1 MGVVTIDLSCIGIKF
16 ENFMQAGCRNHGL
29 HHLEKADVIKVQ
41 VVTID
46 VSNIGIKFENFM
58 QAGCRDLGSQPCTAE
73 SPLFCP
79 NWYSFLE
86 HFKNCQ
92 YCLPLSVVVSSPK
105 DCLIMQ

>member
-1 MGVVTIDLSCIGIKF
+1 MEGSTGNSKNVPKKSTSLGRIMGFRQYTLRP
-16 ENFMQAGCRNHGL
+16 E
-29 HHLEKADVIKVQ
+29 VIKVR

-46 VSNIGIKFENFM
+46 VSSIGIKFENFM

-86 HFKNCQ
+86 HF
-92 YCLPLSVVVSSPK
+92 
-105 DCLIMQ
+105 

>member
-1 MGVVTIDLSCIGIKF
+1 MSSAFFDGHFANLIISLLPYSQF
-16 ENFMQAGCRNHGL
+16 L
-29 HHLEKADVIKVQ
+29 LESEVIKLR

-46 VSNIGIKFENFM
+46 VLSIGIKFENFM

-86 HFKNCQ
+86 H
-92 YCLPLSVVVSSPK
+92 L
-105 DCLIMQ
+105 